1 MLVREFKSVVLTSRD
16 PDATAAF
23 YRDVLEIPL
32 EQERHRGTL
41 RHWACQLGSM
51 HFAIHED
58 ATFWLRT
65 QPGGEEAT
73 IVSFTI
79 DALEPV
85 LARLEER
92 GVAVVARNK
101 IGPMSFVA
109 VRDPDGRQVCLGTP
123 WPVRHGSTA
132 VLRPSE

>member
-16 PDATAAF
+16 PAATAAF
-23 YRDVLEIPL
+23 YRDVLDIPL
-32 EQERHRGTL
+32 EQENHRGTQ
-41 RHWACQLGSM
+41 RHWACQLGAM

-65 QPGGEEAT
+65 EAGNDGAT
-73 IVSFTI
+73 VVSFTVEE
-79 DALEPV
+79 LGPV
-85 LARLEER
+85 LERLEQR
-92 GVAVVARNK
+92 GVPVIARNK

-123 WPVRHGSTA
+123 WPS
-132 VLRPSE
+132 RPPARP